1 MGADLQEELSE
12 IFSLEASEK
21 IADKVCKKLMS
32 MQKIPKFPTGSVPI
46 ADAAKIYGR
55 DQDWVRAGI
64 VQGWLPI
71 GIATRAGEKITKLSQ
86 MNSAYGRINYY
97 ISPKRLWEDTGILW
111 QKSN

>member
-32 MQKIPKFPTGSVPI
+32 MQKIPEFPTGSVPI
-46 ADAAKIYGR
+46 ADAARIYGR

-71 GIATRAGEKITKLSQ
+71 GIATRAG
-86 MNSAYGRINYY
+86 
-97 ISPKRLWEDTGILW
+97 
-111 QKSN
+111 